1 MSQKAQNRRAANLPR
16 QFGESDYTVLMS
28 YLTLAVEID
37 HGKVVA
43 REPSKLPAKAS
54 GLLTILQP
62 EPSESHPVT
71 PLQALDALQKHLCL
85 NARKAEEWIATV
97 RAARR

>member
-1 MSQKAQNRRAANLPR
+1 
-16 QFGESDYTVLMS
+16 MS

-43 REPSKLPAKAS
+43 KEPSKLPEKAS
-54 GLLTILQP
+54 GLLTILLP
-62 EPSESHPVT
+62 ESPEAHQMT

-85 NARKAEEWIATV
+85 DAGKAEEWMATV
-97 RAARR
+97 RAARNYSS